1 MSNIRLLFD
10 NGSYYSVTCSLWP
23 PKPGN
28 PRPAEAFIVSES
40 EGDFTLAARTA
51 ALAAYACLESRGEAI
66 SPFTAG
72 IELLERTTAK
82 ANIAG
87 ESGGLCFAV
96 AIAAAVLKKK
106 MPDIAATGVL
116 TADGSIKKVKG
127 LQTKL
132 TTAAKLVNE
141 NGFIFYPKE
150 NGDGIPDDLWSVFKQ
165 KHLHCHGVT
174 HINQVFDLLLPPKQT
189 TGTLKK
195 VILLIL
201 ALILTGVM
209 GHSFLSTTDPGPDPL
224 ETEITKPIPLPP
236 GPLTEKP
243 EPSLPKLIKPPPA
256 KPPIVKT
263 TPIDRGF
270 D

>member
-51 ALAAYACLESRGEAI
+51 ALSAYTCLESRGEAI

-72 IELLERTTAK
+72 IELLERTTDK

-87 ESGGLCFAV
+87 ESGGLCFAI
-96 AIAAAVLKKK
+96 AIAAAVLKMD
-106 MPDIAATGVL
+106 MPDIAATGVVM
-116 TADGSIKKVKG
+116 ADGSIKKVKG

-132 TTAAKLVNE
+132 MTAVKLVNE

-150 NGDGIPDDLWSVFKQ
+150 NDDGIPDNLWSMFKQ

-174 HINQVFDLLLPPKQT
+174 HMDQVFDLLLPPKQT

-195 VILLIL
+195 IIFLII

-209 GHSFLSTTDPGPDPL
+209 GYSFLSTTDPDTAPL
-224 ETEITKPIPLPP
+224 STEITKPVPLPP
-236 GPLTEKP
+236 GPFTETP
-243 EPSLPKLIKPPPA
+243 EPPLPKPIKPPPA

-263 TPIDRGF
+263 TTIDRGF

>member
-10 NGSYYSVTCSLWP
+10 NGSYYSVMCSLWP

-51 ALAAYACLESRGEAI
+51 ALAAYTCLESRGEKI

-72 IELLERTTAK
+72 IELLERINAK

-87 ESGGLCFAV
+87 ESGGLCFAI
-96 AIAAAVLKKK
+96 AIAAALLKVD

-127 LQTKL
+127 LHTKL
-132 TTAAKLVNE
+132 TTAAKLVSE
-141 NGFIFYPKE
+141 NGFIFYPRI
-150 NGDGIPDDLWSVFKQ
+150 NGNEISDDLWSVFKQ
-165 KHLHCHGVT
+165 KNLRCHGVT
-174 HINQVFDLLLPPKQT
+174 HINQVFDILLPPQQT

-195 VILLIL
+195 IILLIL
-201 ALILTGVM
+201 ALILTGLV
-209 GHSFLSTTDPGPDPL
+209 GYFCLSTTDMGLTSL
-224 ETEITKPIPLPP
+224 ETKITKPMPLSPAADP
-236 GPLTEKP
+236 SPLIKKP
-243 EPSLPKLIKPPPA
+243 KPSLPKPIKLPP
-256 KPPIVKT
+256 VKIE
-263 TPIDRGF
+263 PIDTGF